1 MKAKSFERGQAMVL
15 IILAIVGI
23 FGFAALAVDM
33 GQMFAARRA
42 AQNAADAAA
51 LGAAYDAVAG
61 SLDPFTAINVGYDL
75 ALANGYNDDL
85 QTNWVFVNNPPI
97 GGPYCDICNDVAA
110 YEYYQVKIQVRLR
123 PIFAQLIYP
132 GAQEVT
138 VEAIAHAKTFDSATT
153 GDAIL
158 SLNRESQDS
167 MLFNGTTKVRVD
179 GGNIRSSGGMT
190 KTGASGGIFVT
201 NGGKIYYGME
211 DGIFGHTETLHPG
224 PSEDSPYVITGMNDP
239 TCPTATEAAGWE
251 TVNGVKHAV
260 FDEVDYYYYPSGL
273 SVKNLPKGIHCVR
286 GGIGKGDY
294 VGKGVLIVLL
304 TGGIKQT
311 GNDSFYF
318 TAATDMKDRNGT
330 QWGGMVLYVPSSNT
344 SELNFGGNSD
354 AYFQGVVYAPGA
366 FCDIGGNPDGKGY
379 HTAFI
384 CDMIRYH
391 GTPDVNILYNA
402 EELFHFPPMVE
413 LVQ

>member
-23 FGFAALAVDM
+23 FGFAALAVDL

-61 SLDPFTAINVGYDL
+61 SLDPVTAINLGYDL
-75 ALANGYNDDL
+75 AFANGYNNDL
-85 QTNWVFVNNPPI
+85 ETNWVEINNPPI
-97 GGPYCDICNDVAA
+97 GGPYCDICNDVAGL
-110 YEYYQVKIQVRLR
+110 EYYQAKITVHLR
-123 PIFAQLIYP
+123 PIFAQLVYK

-138 VEAIAHAKTFDSATT
+138 VEAIAHARTFDSATA
-153 GDAIL
+153 GDAVL
-158 SLNRESQDS
+158 SLDRQSQDS
-167 MLFNGTTKVRVD
+167 MLFNGTTKVKVD

-190 KTGASGGIFVT
+190 KTGSSGGISVT
-201 NGGKIYYGME
+201 NGGKVYYGMDDGFYGHSGPFNPKPEE
-211 DGIFGHTETLHPG
+211 DK
-224 PSEDSPYVITGMNDP
+224 PYVITGMQDP
-239 TCPTATEAAGWE
+239 TCPTAGEAATWG

-260 FDEVDYYYYPSGL
+260 FDDVDYYYYPSGL
-273 SVKNLPKGIHCVR
+273 SVNTLPKGIHCVR

-294 VGKGVLIVLL
+294 SGKGILIVLL

-311 GNDSFYF
+311 GNDSFDF
-318 TAATDMKDRNGT
+318 RAATDIKDRNGT
-330 QWGGMVLYVPSSNT
+330 QWGGMVMYVPASNT
-344 SELNFGGNSD
+344 SELNFGGNSE
-354 AYFQGVVYAPGA
+354 AYLQGVLYAPGA
-366 FCDIGGNPDGKGY
+366 FCDIGGNPDNKGY
-379 HTAFI
+379 HTAII
-384 CDMIRYH
+384 CDTIRYH
-391 GTPDVNILYNA
+391 GTPDVSILYNS